1 LFRFGSGDLGR
12 RVLAVAAVIS
22 VASGAA
28 FADVHMSVEERI
40 SVQAFQMLPPLQR
53 PDAPASETS
62 HRPDSPQASKP
73 HVEFTD
79 ILATA
84 AFDRS
89 AAACYPL
96 SPEEHIPPTQ
106 TAQQLPAGPGAVSL
120 CLMGIGC
127 IGAVKLGRSARSLHL
142 QSMPEWFHTGGPIHI
157 GHVSVLDLDARVL
170 LAPYYDQPP
179 SKGSESFSHPPQPLL
194 PIAAQCF
201 LTAVD
206 SRGPPEL
213 HI

>member
-1 LFRFGSGDLGR
+1 LFRFGSGSLGW

-22 VASGAA
+22 AASGAA
-28 FADVHMSVEERI
+28 FADVDMSVEKRTDI
-40 SVQAFQMLPPLQR
+40 QAFQMLPPLQQ
-53 PDAPASETS
+53 PHAPASETS
-62 HRPDSPQASKP
+62 YRPDVDQASKTS
-73 HVEFTD
+73 VEFAD

-89 AAACYPL
+89 ATASYPL

-127 IGAVKLGRSARSLHL
+127 IGAVKLGGSARSLHL
-142 QSMPEWFHTGGPIHI
+142 QSMPEWFHTDGPVQI
-157 GHVSVLDLDARVL
+157 GHVSVLDLDAQIL
-170 LAPYYDQPP
+170 LAPRHNQSP
-179 SKGSESFSHPPQPLL
+179 SDGSESFSHPPQPLL
-194 PIAAQCF
+194 PVAAQCF